1 MDIAK
6 DIREM
11 LADSAHKVTKEWLDE
26 AVAKYPYFTLPALL
40 YLHHNQDKE
49 GLDEA
54 ILNKL
59 AVSCPDRKALY
70 DILGENAA
78 RFASFYPPEPEP
90 TPMDTDST
98 LDTFLSTYGNC
109 DEKEIELLNRMI
121 FNPVP
126 DYAQMLA
133 AEEERSKPSMS
144 DLSASSGDSDDALIN
159 QFILKSKEKPGYF
172 PTEDTADNISVE
184 PEVKTEPI
192 DTPVATDDSML
203 SESLAKIYIKQRK
216 YSKALEIIKTISL
229 KFPEKSIYFADQIR
243 FLQKL
248 IKTETIKNN
257 K

>member
-11 LADSAHKVTKEWLDE
+11 LADEACKVSREWLDE
-26 AVAKYPYFTLPALL
+26 ASAKYPYFTLPALL
-40 YLHHNQDKE
+40 YLHRNQDSE
-49 GLDEA
+49 GLDEEVLGRLA
-54 ILNKL
+54 I
-59 AVSCPDRKALY
+59 ASPDRKALY
-70 DILGENAA
+70 EILGENAEK
-78 RFASFYPPEPEP
+78 FASFYPPEPEP
-90 TPMDTDST
+90 VQLDTDST
-98 LDTFLSTYGNC
+98 LDTFLSTYGNT
-109 DEKEIELLNRMI
+109 DEKELEILNQMI

-133 AEEERSKPSMS
+133 AEEERSKPAPGAAL
-144 DLSASSGDSDDALIN
+144 DADDKLIN
-159 QFILKSKEKPGYF
+159 DFILKSKEKPGYF
-172 PTEDTADNISVE
+172 PTEKTAENVPVE

-192 DTPVATDDSML
+192 DAPVAVDDSML

-216 YSKALEIIKTISL
+216 YSKALEIITTISL

-243 FLQKL
+243 FLRKL

>member
-6 DIREM
+6 DIREI

-26 AVAKYPYFTLPALL
+26 AAAKYPYFTLPALL
-40 YLHHNQDKE
+40 YLHHNQDRE
-49 GLDEA
+49 GLNEE
-54 ILNKL
+54 ILGKL
-59 AVSCPDRKALY
+59 AISFPDRKALY

-78 RFASFYPPEPEP
+78 KFASFYPAEPEP

-109 DEKEIELLNRMI
+109 DEKELDLLNRMI

-126 DYAQMLA
+126 DYAQLLA
-133 AEEERSKPSMS
+133 AEEERSKPSMT
-144 DLSASSGDSDDALIN
+144 DLSAPLGDSDDALIN

-172 PTEDTADNISVE
+172 PTEETAGKTSVE
-184 PEVKTEPI
+184 PEVKTDPI
-192 DTPVATDDSML
+192 EAPVATDDSML